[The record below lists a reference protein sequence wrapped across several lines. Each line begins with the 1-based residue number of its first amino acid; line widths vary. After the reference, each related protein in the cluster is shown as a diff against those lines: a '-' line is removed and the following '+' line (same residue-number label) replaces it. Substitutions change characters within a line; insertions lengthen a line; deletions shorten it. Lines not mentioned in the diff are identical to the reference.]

1 MPLPSLGMAYLP
13 KSLEVI
19 MMNSGFSL
27 APLFRHSVGFDRFD
41 DLINTTLRADQSSGY
56 PPYDIIRDADG
67 RYRVVMAVA
76 GFREQ
81 ELNITVQENSLRVSG
96 QVEKKDDAD
105 EELTWLHRGIA
116 RRAFERTFRLADHVR
131 VTGAALKDGLLT
143 IVLEQVVPEEAKP
156 RMVPIQS
163 S

>member
-1 MPLPSLGMAYLP
+1 
-13 KSLEVI
+13 
-19 MMNSGFSL
+19 MNSGFSL

-41 DLINTTLRADQSSGY
+41 DLINNALRADQSGGY

-67 RYRVVMAVA
+67 RYRIVMAVA
-76 GFREQ
+76 GFRES
-81 ELNITVQENSLRVSG
+81 ELNITVQENELRVNG
-96 QVEKKDDAD
+96 RVEVPAND
-105 EELTWLHRGIA
+105 EDGRTWLHRGIA

-143 IVLEQVVPEEAKP
+143 VHLEQVVPEEAKP

-163 S
+163 E